1 MDRVCR
7 EALQYSGELTDPYV
21 ISGLGK
27 PLINAVTGR
36 GCTKLQRAVV
46 NRTFANEDVFHSI
59 TGELRRCFQDHA
71 EGIQQELAELIS
83 MHLDAVRATLD
94 IVREENAAEEN
105 ERDPEFRQRVAD
117 EVSRARSLM
126 EI

>member
-1 MDRVCR
+1 MSSVCG
-7 EALQYSGELTDPYV
+7 EAVQHGGLPTYPHG
-21 ISGLGK
+21 ISLLGK
-27 PLINAVTGR
+27 PLIKAITGP
-36 GCTKLQRAVV
+36 GCTKLQREVV

-59 TGELRRCFQDHA
+59 TRELRRCFRDHA

-83 MHLDAVRATLD
+83 THLDAVRATLD
-94 IVREENAAEEN
+94 IVREKNAAEEN